1 MTDRPIDTLS
11 ERERESLEGVLAYK
25 TAKEMARDL
34 GISHHAVEKRLKR
47 AREKLGAATSLEA
60 ARAYAS
66 HYGKTVS
73 GFPDLSDDPA
83 PRHDAPTADGPAFR
97 ALHLGGS
104 LTMFTTILLAA
115 TLGAGTAAHDAD
127 VFTLLDRD
135 GSGYLEQ
142 NEFTAT
148 VSGPNITALRAVP
161 GEPAA
166 PRTIG
171 PEEAQAMIGQLFER
185 LDLDKDGRINRDE
198 FLARGDTGD
207 VRIVV
212 IEKAE

>member
-1 MTDRPIDTLS
+1 MTDRPIDSLS

-60 ARAYAS
+60 ARAYAD
-66 HYGKTVS
+66 HYGRAVS
-73 GFPDLSDDPA
+73 GSSDLSRDHVL
-83 PRHDAPTADGPAFR
+83 HDGAATADGLAFR
-97 ALHLGGS
+97 ALHIGGS

-115 TLGAGTAAHDAD
+115 TLGAGSPAHDAD
-127 VFTLLDRD
+127 AFTLLDRD
-135 GSGYLEQ
+135 GSGHLER

-148 VSGPNITALRAVP
+148 VSGPSIHAIHAVP
-161 GEPAA
+161 GKSAA
-166 PRTIG
+166 PRAIEA
-171 PEEAQAMIGQLFER
+171 EEAQAMIGQLFDR
-185 LDLDKDGRINRDE
+185 LDTDRDGRIDRNE

-212 IEKAE
+212 IDKAQ